1 MGTLCKQEQSDLGQG
16 IIAELCKTLVRLRLH
31 HISCL
36 GLFPVFTLQSWQA
49 LVFLSSVFT
58 AVKIQTFVSYVSV
71 RQEEHSPRNVDTEN
85 ERIRAL
91 KSDGGG

>member
-1 MGTLCKQEQSDLGQG
+1 M
-16 IIAELCKTLVRLRLH
+16 
-31 HISCL
+31 
-36 GLFPVFTLQSWQA
+36 
-49 LVFLSSVFT
+49 VFLSSVFT

-71 RQEEHSPRNVDTEN
+71 RQEEHSPRNVDTDN